1 MISFEEAAL
10 AWAKLLMRAE
20 QAEKRVAELELA
32 IKAFHNPAKDVGADD
47 DEGKQEQ

>member
-1 MISFEEAAL
+1 MIFEEAAL

-32 IKAFHNPAKDVGADD
+32 IKSFHDTAKDVGKDD
-47 DEGKQEQ
+47 TQGK